1 MLAVGVHSSEEDH
14 VSTNQSDRRDTARM
28 EGRMGPGDRADSWR
42 RLGSEEFDVVVIGG
56 GVTGAGAA
64 LDAATRGLRVALVE
78 ARDLAAGTSSRS
90 SKLFHGGLRYLEQL
104 EFSLVREALRERE
117 LMLTRLAPHLV
128 KPVSFLYPLT
138 KRFWERP
145 YTAAGLLLYDTM
157 GGARSVPG
165 QKHLTRAGAM
175 RMVPA
180 LKRNALVGG
189 IRYYDAQTDD
199 ARHTMTVARTAVHY
213 GAVVR
218 TSTQVTGFVREADR
232 IAGVRLRDVEDGD
245 EIEVRAHAVINA
257 TGVWTDEL
265 QRLSGSRGRFRVRAS
280 KGVHI
285 VVPRDRIVSE
295 SGMILRTEKSVLF
308 VIPWGNHWI
317 VGTTDT
323 DWNLDLAHPAATKA
337 DIDYLLKHVNS
348 VLATPLTHDDIEG
361 VYAGLRPLLAG
372 ESEESSKLSREHAVG
387 RVAPGLVAI
396 AGGKYTTY
404 RVMAADAVDAISS
417 DLTGRIAPSITD
429 KVPLLGADGYHA
441 LVNQADQL
449 AAHYGL
455 HPYRIRHLLDR
466 YGSAIHDVLAPTRE
480 RPDLLKPIPSAQNYL
495 NAEVV
500 FAASHEGALHLEDV
514 LTRRT
519 RISIEYPH
527 RGVDCAEPVARLMAE
542 VLGWD
547 EQRIAREIDVYAAR
561 VHAERESQTKPSD
574 QAADA
579 TRVAVP
585 DARAALAPDRT

>member
-1 MLAVGVHSSEEDH
+1 MSKDESE
-14 VSTNQSDRRDTARM
+14 TARM
-28 EGRMGPGDRADSWR
+28 EGRLGPTDRDVNWR

-104 EFSLVREALRERE
+104 EFSLVREALHERE

-138 KRFWERP
+138 HRVWERP
-145 YTAAGLLLYDTM
+145 YTAAGLMLYDTM
-157 GGARSVPG
+157 GGSRSVPG
-165 QKHLTRAGAM
+165 QKHLTRAGVQ

-180 LKRNALVGG
+180 LKRSALIGG
-189 IRYYDAQTDD
+189 VRYYDAQADD
-199 ARHTMTVARTAVHY
+199 ARHTMTVARTAVRY

-218 TSTQVTGFVREADR
+218 TSTQVIGFLREADR
-232 IAGVRLRDVEDGD
+232 VAGVRLRDVENG
-245 EIEVRAHAVINA
+245 EETEVRAQAVINA

-285 VVPRDRIVSE
+285 VVPRDRIVSD
-295 SGMILRTEKSVLF
+295 SGLILRTEKSVLF
-308 VIPWGNHWI
+308 VTPWGNHWI
-317 VGTTDT
+317 IGTTDT
-323 DWNLDLAHPAATKA
+323 DWHLDLAHPAATKA
-337 DIDYLLKHVNS
+337 DIDYILEHVNS
-348 VLATPLTHDDIEG
+348 VLATPLTQDDIEG

-372 ESEESSKLSREHAVG
+372 ESDESSKLSREHAVAH
-387 RVAPGLVAI
+387 VAPGLVAI

-404 RVMAADAVDAISS
+404 RVMAADAVDAIGS
-417 DLTGRIAPSITD
+417 DVSGRIASSITD

-449 AAHYGL
+449 ASRHGL

-466 YGSAIHDVLAPTRE
+466 YGSLIHDVLRLADDRTELLQPLHEAP
-480 RPDLLKPIPSAQNYL
+480 NYL
-495 NAEVV
+495 RIEVV
-500 FAASHEGALHLEDV
+500 YAVSREGALHLEDV

-527 RGVDCAEPVARLMAE
+527 RGVGCAEEVARLMADL
-542 VLGWD
+542 LGWD
-547 EQRIAREIDVYAAR
+547 EQRIAREIEVYTAR
-561 VHAERESQTKPSD
+561 VEAERDSQIQPDD

-579 TRVAVP
+579 KRSA
-585 DARAALAPDRT
+585 APDVREDLTEPVS